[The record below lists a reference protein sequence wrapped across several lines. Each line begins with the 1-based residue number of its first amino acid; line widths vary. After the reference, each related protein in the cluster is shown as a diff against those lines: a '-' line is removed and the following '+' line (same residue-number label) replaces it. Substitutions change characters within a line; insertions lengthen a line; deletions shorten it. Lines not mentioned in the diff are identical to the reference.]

1 MKTIY
6 KMNKQPLLSLIILL
20 TVCFTF
26 SCSETDDTD
35 ELSENPEAASINAY
49 ILGLNYSPEEL
60 LNTQDISGSSFRDDI
75 NTESIGSSTP
85 VEGVVTSCERVTY
98 DLKTNFSEVSILQ
111 PTDGIIY
118 PGALVYGDEVLLNDG
133 LPNPITSVS
142 RGPATFR
149 ISLPGFGDNGNI
161 VVDNPENTSVAADI
175 DNALEW
181 WHDNAYPDGY
191 ENLAQ
196 QSYDSA
202 ISYSYEQLGLDVGL
216 NIEWANGS
224 VQSQLEYQTTE
235 TSRVAMLVYKQIFY
249 TVTMDNPFSPASVF
263 GNDVTLAQVQSVI
276 DDNRPPAYVK
286 SVSYGRIIMFRMET
300 TNMNTDIDLS
310 LVLEYASGVNASG
323 TVNST
328 YDEILEESNITIVT
342 LGGNAEAAT
351 EIFEPNDGGPIS
363 IGAFG
368 SIISGENAV
377 FTRNNPGIPMAYT
390 VRYLKDNSLAKMGF
404 QTEYSADSCGQND
417 FEHERIKVINDFTQK
432 NIRVRLTYQEKDATG
447 NNITVVGSWVTITD
461 EDQDFFQP
469 PNGSW
474 NVEVEIEYFFFGWN
488 ELVSQNL
495 GYLYNEKCY
504 RAFNPS
510 GFDNA
515 DYDNLCT
522 SQL

>member
-1 MKTIY
+1 
-6 KMNKQPLLSLIILL
+6 MNKQSKLSLILL
-20 TVCFTF
+20 LLVCFTF
-26 SCSETDDTD
+26 SCSEKEDDG
-35 ELSENPEAASINAY
+35 LSENPDAASINEY

-85 VEGVVTSCERVTY
+85 VEGVITSCERVTY
-98 DLKTNFSEVSILQ
+98 DLKANFSEVSILQ

-118 PGALVYGDEVLLNDG
+118 PGALVYGDETLLNDG

-149 ISLPGFGDNGNI
+149 ISLPGFGDDGNI
-161 VVDNPENTSVAADI
+161 VVENPENTSVAANI

-181 WHDNAYPDGY
+181 WHDNAYPEGY
-191 ENLAQ
+191 ENLSQ
-196 QSYDSA
+196 QSYESA
-202 ISYSYEQLGLDVGL
+202 TSYSYEQLGLDVGL
-216 NIEWANGS
+216 NVEWANGS

-263 GNDVTLAQVQSVI
+263 GNDVTLEQVQSVI
-276 DDNRPPAYVK
+276 DDSRPPAYVK

-300 TNMNTDIDLS
+300 TNMDTDVDLS

-351 EIFEPNDGGPIS
+351 EVFQPDNGEPIS

-368 SIISGENAV
+368 SVISGENAV

-404 QTEYSADSCGQND
+404 QTEYAADSCGENY
-417 FEHERIKVINDFTQK
+417 FEHERIKVINDFEQK
-432 NIRVRLTYQEKDATG
+432 NIRVRLSYQEEGADG
-447 NNITVVGSWVTITD
+447 NNTTVVGSWVTITD
-461 EDQDFFQP
+461 ENQAYFQP
-469 PNGSW
+469 PNGCW
-474 NVEVEIEYFFFGWN
+474 DVEVEIEYYFFGWN
-488 ELVSQNL
+488 GLVSQNL
-495 GYLYNEKCY
+495 GYIYNEKCY
-504 RAFNPS
+504 RTFNPS

-515 DYDNLCT
+515 DYDNQCS

>member
-6 KMNKQPLLSLIILL
+6 KIKKQTIQSLILL
-20 TVCFTF
+20 LIVCLNF
-26 SCSETDDTD
+26 SCSETEDDG
-35 ELSENPEAASINAY
+35 LSENPEAASINGY
-49 ILGLNYSPEEL
+49 ILGLSYSPEEL
-60 LNTQDISGSSFRDDI
+60 LNVQDISGSSFRDDI
-75 NTESIGSSTP
+75 NTESIGSSAP
-85 VEGVVTSCERVTY
+85 DEGVVTSCERITY

-118 PGALVYGDEVLLNDG
+118 PGALVYGDAVLLNDG

-161 VVDNPENTSVAADI
+161 VVDNPENTSVGASI
-175 DNALEW
+175 DDALEW

-196 QSYDSA
+196 QSYDSST
-202 ISYSYEQLGLDVGL
+202 SYSYEQLGLDVGL
-216 NIEWANGS
+216 NVEWASGS

-235 TSRVAMLVYKQIFY
+235 TNRVAMLVYKQIFY

-300 TNMNTDIDLS
+300 TNMNTEIDLS
-310 LVLEYASGVNASG
+310 LVLEYASGANANG
-323 TVNST
+323 TVNSD

-351 EIFEPNDGGPIS
+351 EIFEPNNGESIS

-368 SIISGENAV
+368 SIISGQNAI
-377 FTRNNPGIPMAYT
+377 FTRDNPGIPMAYT

-404 QTEYSADSCGQND
+404 QTEYATDSCGENE

-432 NIRVRLTYQEKDATG
+432 NIRVRLSYQVKDGAG
-447 NNITVVGSWVTITD
+447 NNSTITESWVTITD

-469 PNGSW
+469 PIGSW
-474 NVEVEIEYFFFGWN
+474 DVEVEIEYYFFGWN
-488 ELVSQNL
+488 GLVSQNL

-515 DYDNLCT
+515 DYDNQCS